1 MRSLRTLALVGALV
15 VGGVLIGTIV
25 ATRDSSNTDPAASLY
40 RGSTPPPGIHLP
52 AFTLPRSGGGTLSS
66 QQTAGKIVVTTF
78 VDSACKEKCPI
89 IVGIIGRALP
99 LLTHPEQTEV
109 VALAFS
115 VNPRVDTPARVHR
128 FLAERGAT
136 RLVYLVGTVQAMRP
150 LWKEFGILSAV
161 DSGNSDVHSADVR
174 VFDRHGEWVSTLRV
188 GLDLTPQNLVHDIHQ
203 ALKRS

>member
-1 MRSLRTLALVGALV
+1 MRSLRILALMGAIV

-25 ATRDSSNTDPAASLY
+25 ATRRGSRNDPAASLY

-66 QQTAGKIVVTTF
+66 RQTTGKIVVATF
-78 VDSACKEKCPI
+78 VDSACKQKCPI

-99 LLTHPEQTEV
+99 LLTHAEQAEV
-109 VALAFS
+109 VPVAFS
-115 VNPRVDTPARVHR
+115 VSPRVDTPARVHR
-128 FLAERGAT
+128 FLAERGGS

-161 DSGNSDVHSADVR
+161 ASGNSDVHSADVR

-188 GLDLTPQNLVHDIHQ
+188 GLDLTAQTLVHDIRQ
-203 ALKRS
+203 ALKKS